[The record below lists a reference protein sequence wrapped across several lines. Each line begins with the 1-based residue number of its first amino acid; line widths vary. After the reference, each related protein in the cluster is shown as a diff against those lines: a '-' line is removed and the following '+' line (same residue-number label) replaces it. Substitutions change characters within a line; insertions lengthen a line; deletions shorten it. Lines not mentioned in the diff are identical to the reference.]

1 MIETIQ
7 DAQALLEKQNLH
19 VVRDT
24 DQSLLIAATVRDAG
38 EGVRVLN
45 DACALLP
52 DADRWCA
59 IFPTEGSRTY
69 EVPGTLDE
77 LVQLIQNVYKR
88 YFRDD
93 ISLPEA
99 FRQVVKDPNRHL
111 LGRPLSY
118 ISE

>member
-7 DAQALLEKQNLH
+7 DAKALLEKQNLH
-19 VVRDT
+19 VVCDT
-24 DQSLLIAATVRDAG
+24 DQSLLIVGTIRDAG
-38 EGVRVLN
+38 EGVRVSN

-52 DADRWCA
+52 DADRWFA
-59 IFPTEGSRTY
+59 VFPTEGSRTF

-88 YFRDD
+88 YFRAG

-99 FRQVVKDPNRHL
+99 FRDVVKDPSRYL
-111 LGRPLSY
+111 LGRPLSP
-118 ISE
+118 ISK